1 MPVSTNPP
9 ISPMR
14 PIPMIQKSMM
24 ACLLFL
30 LVSLPACILVVD
42 EDDLYDDDLR
52 GSRWRLN
59 VVVYLGRSYT
69 VPHGEIYTVNFDSRH
84 TLLGRADCNDYD
96 ASYDLTL
103 LGGIRI
109 NDIYVTDGYC
119 GGHTLEDLFLDGLEY
134 ARSYN
139 VQRDALTIRSRGDDY
154 VLYFYRD

>member
-1 MPVSTNPP
+1 MQ
-9 ISPMR
+9 
-14 PIPMIQKSMM
+14 PIPMIQKSLL
-24 ACLLFL
+24 ACLLFI

-42 EDDLYDDDLR
+42 EDDLYGDDLH

-69 VPHGEIYTVNFDSRH
+69 VPPGDLYTVYFDSRH

-109 NDIYVTDGYC
+109 NDIYVTDSYC
-119 GGHTLEDLFLDGLEY
+119 RGNSLEDLFLDGLAH
-134 ARSYN
+134 ARSYDI
-139 VQRDALTIRSRGDDY
+139 QRDALTIRSRGDDY

>member
-1 MPVSTNPP
+1 MQ
-9 ISPMR
+9 

-30 LVSLPACILVVD
+30 LLSLPACILVVD
-42 EDDLYDDDLR
+42 EDDFHGDDDLY

-69 VPHGEIYTVNFDSRH
+69 VPRGEIYTVNFDSRH
-84 TLLGRADCNDYD
+84 SMLGRADCNDYD

-103 LGGIRI
+103 LGGLRI
-109 NDIYVTDGYC
+109 NDIYVTDSYC
-119 GGHTLEDLFLDGLEY
+119 GGNSLEDLFLDGLAH

-139 VQRDALTIRSRGDDY
+139 LQRDALTIRSRGDDY
-154 VLYFYRD
+154 ILYFYRD